1 MKDFKLL
8 PVKGKQEQNK
18 EDIGSLLRLFQ
29 SEYFTISMLIY
40 YLNKKFQNEGIN
52 SYLVNK
58 LYSISNDDIDFYLTQ
73 LWYSK
78 LFLPLLI

>member
-73 LWYSK
+73 LWYTS
-78 LFLPLLI
+78 LFLPL

>member
-1 MKDFKLL
+1 MNFKLL
-8 PVKGKQEQNK
+8 PVKGKKEHDK

-40 YLNKKFQNEGIN
+40 YLNKKFKNEGIN

-58 LYSISNDDIDFYLTQ
+58 LYSISNDDIDFYITQ
-73 LWYSK
+73 LWFSI
-78 LFLPLLI
+78 LFLESD

>member
-8 PVKGKQEQNK
+8 PLKGKQEQNK

-73 LWYSK
+73 LWYTN
-78 LFLPLLI
+78 LFLPL

>member
-1 MKDFKLL
+1 MSFLNFRDKNNNNNLL
-8 PVKGKQEQNK
+8 PMKTLQKK

-40 YLNKKFQNEGIN
+40 YLNKKFENQGIN

-58 LYSISNDDIDFYLTQ
+58 LYGISNDEIDFYITQ
-73 LWYSK
+73 LW
-78 LFLPLLI
+78 

>member
-1 MKDFKLL
+1 MDFKLL

-40 YLNKKFQNEGIN
+40 YLNKKFKNEGIN

-73 LWYSK
+73 LW
-78 LFLPLLI
+78 

>member
-1 MKDFKLL
+1 MEIKAL
-8 PVKGKQEQNK
+8 PAKGKNEKDK

-58 LYSISNDDIDFYLTQ
+58 LYGISNDEIDFYITQ
-73 LWYSK
+73 LWFFRSIYS
-78 LFLPLLI
+78 F